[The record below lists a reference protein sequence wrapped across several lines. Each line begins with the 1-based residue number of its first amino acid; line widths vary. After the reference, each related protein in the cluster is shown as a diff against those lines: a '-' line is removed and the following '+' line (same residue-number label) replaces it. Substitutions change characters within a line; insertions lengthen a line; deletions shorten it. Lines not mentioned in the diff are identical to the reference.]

1 MEGRT
6 RNMAIYVFETFLIV
20 IEIAL
25 LVYLG
30 KVSFFGQCSKMQ
42 LIPIKKNLTLKLV
55 LSNFFGF

>member
-42 LIPIKKNLTLKLV
+42 LIPLKKLV
-55 LSNFFGF
+55 SSNFVGFSD